1 LGIDLD
7 APHEV
12 SVDLERKPS
21 AARGAELE
29 VNLPAE
35 YKTREYYLSHSPY
48 ETWQA
53 IRELPAAS
61 SLSDAD
67 IWDLVAWLWESNTT
81 ADMLG
86 RGEQLYAQ
94 NCAAC
99 HGANGNG
106 DGIFAV
112 TPEEDPD
119 KEPHQTVTGQEVVAP
134 PDFTEPRNMLGA
146 SPALLQGKIMRGG
159 MGTGMPSWGL
169 IFTDQQTWSLVD
181 YLWTFLFNYEE

>member
-1 LGIDLD
+1 
-7 APHEV
+7 
-12 SVDLERKPS
+12 
-21 AARGAELE
+21 
-29 VNLPAE
+29 
-35 YKTREYYLSHSPY
+35 
-48 ETWQA
+48 
-53 IRELPAAS
+53 
-61 SLSDAD
+61 
-67 IWDLVAWLWESNTT
+67 LVAWLWESNTT

-86 RGEQLYAQ
+86 RGEQLYAR

-134 PDFTEPRNMLGA
+134 LDFTEPKNMLGA

-181 YLWTFLFNYEE
+181 YLWAFLFNYEE